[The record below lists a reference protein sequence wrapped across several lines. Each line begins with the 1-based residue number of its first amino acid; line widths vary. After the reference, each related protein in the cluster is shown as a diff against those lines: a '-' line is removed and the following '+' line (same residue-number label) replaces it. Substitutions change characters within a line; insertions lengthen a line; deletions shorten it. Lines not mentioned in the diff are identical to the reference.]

1 MANRKAGS
9 VRPLK
14 PTSELS
20 MIATIDLGGTRT
32 KYGLVD
38 GGSVVCASSCPA
50 DAQGSLEAHLG
61 VVLELLRSM
70 CDQQGITLMDC
81 GGLGVLSTGLV
92 DNRAMRV
99 LSTNGK
105 HDDATGF
112 DFRKWARERIGLEL
126 RMENDAR
133 GALLG
138 EWRYGAGRG
147 VDNLMIVTLGTGVGT
162 AVMLDGK
169 LLTGPHFSAGILGGH
184 IIVNSGGRK
193 CTCGAVGCLETEA
206 SGWVLPILVR
216 EHSAYVNSSL
226 NGVEELGFRELL
238 EHAGNGDTCAKD
250 VLEHMLRYWGEALVS
265 FTHCY
270 DPERIIIGGGM
281 MNAPDLVLASLRETV
296 SCLAWVE
303 GEQVA
308 LVPAKFPDDAGL
320 IGASALFR
328 EEWVG
333 SDG

>member
-1 MANRKAGS
+1 
-9 VRPLK
+9 
-14 PTSELS
+14 

-32 KYGLVD
+32 KYGLVND
-38 GGSVVCASSCPA
+38 GSLVCGSSCSA
-50 DAQGSLEAHLG
+50 DAQGSLVGHLDTVIG
-61 VVLELLRSM
+61 KIRGLCE
-70 CDQQGITLMDC
+70 DQGLKLSDC
-81 GGLGVLSTGLV
+81 EGLGVLSTGLV
-92 DNRAMRV
+92 DNGAMRV

-105 HDDATGF
+105 YDDATGF
-112 DFRKWARERIGLEL
+112 DFQKWARECAGLEL
-126 RMENDAR
+126 RMDNDAR

-147 VDNLMIVTLGTGVGT
+147 VDNVMIVTLGTGVGT

-184 IIVNSGGRK
+184 ILVNSGGRK

-238 EHAGNGDTCAKD
+238 EHAGNGDTCAND

-265 FTHCY
+265 FIHCY

-296 SCLAWVE
+296 SCLAWAE
-303 GEQVA
+303 GGQVA
-308 LVPAKFPDDAGL
+308 LVPAEFPNNAGL
-320 IGASALFR
+320 IGAAALF
-328 EEWVG
+328 
-333 SDG
+333 